1 MALRKSSQRRSAG
14 AAAKATAAITTADI
28 AGTYAY
34 KFGGYVNLQ
43 IRPWWLAGL
52 GKFTIEPSKGDKPA
66 KVTGSHRSSI
76 MPIQGQTPDLLTAT
90 WDLDGTIFVQPD
102 GTGTASILFSK
113 VETVILP
120 PPSVRQ
126 LQGEFYVLVP
136 AMDRLWL
143 ISAGAMLLLGGN
155 KVRPA
160 HESVHIEA
168 VRVPY

>member
-1 MALRKSSQRRSAG
+1 MALRKSSQRRSAS

-52 GKFTIEPSKGDKPA
+52 GKFTIESSKGNQPA

-76 MPIQGQTPDLLTAT
+76 MPIRGQTPDLLTAT
-90 WDLDGTIFVQPD
+90 WDLDGTIYVGSD
-102 GTGTASILFSK
+102 GTGTASILFTK
-113 VETVILP
+113 VDKVITPLP
-120 PPSVRQ
+120 Q
-126 LQGEFYVLVP
+126 LRGEFYVVVP

-143 ISAGAMLLLGGN
+143 ISAGAMLMAGGN